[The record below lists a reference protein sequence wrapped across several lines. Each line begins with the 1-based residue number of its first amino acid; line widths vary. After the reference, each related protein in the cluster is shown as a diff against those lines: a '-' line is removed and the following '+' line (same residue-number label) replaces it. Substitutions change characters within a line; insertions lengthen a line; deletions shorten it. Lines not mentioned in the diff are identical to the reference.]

1 MVRHIQFTTMN
12 IKQQKGVVLIVSLVF
27 LIALTAVAAALM
39 QNTTT
44 DMKMSGASEEKVV
57 AEQELVSAIDEY
69 IFQQVTAGTG
79 NNGFAKPVATFTQV
93 DADGNR
99 TALAK
104 SINLAAGGE
113 LPVTNKGGEGDL
125 EAATLSLANNEFLR
139 EADCP
144 HSKAASSAQ
153 VFTCNVL
160 QIQISR
166 KYGRNKTSTV
176 EVNSGISQH
185 LLK

>member
-1 MVRHIQFTTMN
+1 MVNRIYKINSVAKQN
-12 IKQQKGVVLIVSLVF
+12 KQQGVVLVVSLVF

-44 DMKMSGASEEKVV
+44 DMKMSGASEEKVFADQCIV
-57 AEQELVSAIDEY
+57 SSVDEL
-69 IFQQVTAGTG
+69 IFKQVTSGTG
-79 NNGFAKPVATFTQV
+79 NNGFAKSVATFK
-93 DADGNR
+93 DG
-99 TALAK
+99 AK
-104 SINLAAGGE
+104 DVI
-113 LPVTNKGGEGDL
+113 GDL
-125 EAATLSLANNEFLR
+125 ASTKVSCDINAASLDIANNQYEL

-144 HSKAASSAQ
+144 HSRSASSAQ

-160 QIQISR
+160 RIQINK

-176 EVNSGISQH
+176 EVNSGIAQH